1 MNYNKESV
9 QYIKGLDGLRAI
21 AILLVTFFH
30 YANFFPEFKNSTL
43 LSIPWSVFSVGWVG
57 VDIFFVLSGYLI
69 AKMLLKNPMS
79 SPKTYATYIAKRAK
93 RLLPAY
99 LACSVICISTLYT
112 FSIDQNILDNQYLIW
127 TLSSNIPTIFGERS
141 ALGGNHITLVHFWS
155 LALEWQFYITFP
167 VALAITRSART
178 TAIIAVLIA
187 ITSRIILMF
196 IAPQNFDNA
205 IYAFTPCRGDSL
217 AFGVIIATLDPT
229 KYLKHIKS
237 IGLFG
242 SGLLCAILFTTA
254 QSELPFKSIPWL
266 QSFGYTAIAA
276 ASAMIIFSVANL
288 DKNAITIKLLESSP
302 MTTIGRYSYSIY
314 IWHLPVYPLIAI
326 YGNQLA
332 TTSHMQMLISFAT
345 AITFTGIASSL
356 SYNHLERRFM
366 YTRPKKLI

>member
-21 AILLVTFFH
+21 AVLLVTFFH
-30 YANFFPEFKNSTL
+30 YSNFFPELKNATL
-43 LSIPWSVFSVGWVG
+43 LSVPWGVFSVGWVG

-69 AKMLLKNPMS
+69 AKMLLRNPIS
-79 SPKTYATYIAKRAK
+79 SPKTYAAYIAKRAK

-99 LACSVICISTLYT
+99 LACSIICISTLYA
-112 FSIDQNILDNQYLIW
+112 FSIDQKILDNQYLIW
-127 TLSSNIPTIFGERS
+127 TLSSNTPTIFGERS
-141 ALGGNHITLVHFWS
+141 ALGGNYITLVHFWS

-187 ITSRIILMF
+187 ITSRMILMF

-205 IYAFTPCRGDSL
+205 IYAFTLCRGDSL
-217 AFGVIIATLDPT
+217 AFGVLIATLDPA
-229 KYLKHIKS
+229 KYLKHIKP

-242 SGLLCAILFTTA
+242 SCLLLAILFTTT
-254 QSELPFKSIPWL
+254 QHELPFKSISWL

-288 DKNAITIKLLESSP
+288 DKNTIPIRLLESSP

-314 IWHLPVYPLIAI
+314 IWHLPMYPLIAI
-326 YGNQLA
+326 YAKQLS
-332 TTSHMQMLISFAT
+332 TIPYMQMLISFVI
-345 AITFTGIASSL
+345 AITFTALASSL
-356 SYNHLERRFM
+356 SYNYLEKRFM
-366 YTRPKKLI
+366 YARPIN